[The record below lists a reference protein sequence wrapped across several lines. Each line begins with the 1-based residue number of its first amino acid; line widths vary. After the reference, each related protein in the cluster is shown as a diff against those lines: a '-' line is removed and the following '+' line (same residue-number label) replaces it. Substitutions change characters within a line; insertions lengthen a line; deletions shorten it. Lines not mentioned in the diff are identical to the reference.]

1 MENLRNKFI
10 VPKRN
15 CPCEKLPGGT
25 VPRWDECVVPWW
37 HGAPGHGAA
46 CAAAACDF
54 APLMLSSLSTSH
66 LITFPAT
73 TSSYIITLWPQKLL
87 LNHLSMTLLPC
98 YFICNLWLI
107 FRNDIIKQDTVSHSK
122 RKNNISRWVRDL
134 KQKVRGILKTLR

>member
-1 MENLRNKFI
+1 MPLWE
-10 VPKRN
+10 
-15 CPCEKLPGGT
+15 T
-25 VPRWDECVVPWW
+25 AWW
-37 HGAPGHGAA
+37 HCSQVRWVCGAMVAWCTGAWGSL
-46 CAAAACDF
+46 CCCLWACDF

-73 TSSYIITLWPQKLL
+73 TSSYIITLWPQNLL